1 MEKLYKARSET
12 CLWRVKPK
20 FWKEPLPKKKKKLT
34 KGKSYLPYSPPS
46 YRFINNNFSS
56 LVSSQEGDFCRLK
69 ECAVFR
75 RRPSWHRRRFV
86 LLEDKLYCYDK
97 REDVLVFSEIIMMSR
112 LWLFRTP
119 CALRFPRLMGVL
131 ECWDSRLQKSETLG
145 SRPYWQLRQS
155 IYWSTS
161 NTARGITT
169 SVNDLIQACN
179 YSS

>member
-20 FWKEPLPKKKKKLT
+20 FWKEPLQKQKKKLT
-34 KGKSYLPYSPPS
+34 KGKSCLPYSPPS

-86 LLEDKLYCYDK
+86 LLEDKLYCYEK
-97 REDVLVFSEIIMMSR
+97 REEVLVFSEIIMMSSVTSLTVQNSICIKISQVDGSIR
-112 LWLFRTP
+112 M
-119 CALRFPRLMGVL
+119 LRF
-131 ECWDSRLQKSETLG
+131 S
-145 SRPYWQLRQS
+145 
-155 IYWSTS
+155 STEVR
-161 NTARGITT
+161 NAWLTALLTAKA
-169 SVNDLIQACN
+169 VNLLKYQ
-179 YSS
+179 

>member
-20 FWKEPLPKKKKKLT
+20 FWKEPLPKQKKKLT
-34 KGKSYLPYSPPS
+34 KGKSCLPYSPPS

-86 LLEDKLYCYDK
+86 LLEDKLYCYEKEGRRVLRDHN
-97 REDVLVFSEIIMMSR
+97 DVQCYVFDCSELYMH
-112 LWLFRTP
+112 
-119 CALRFPRLMGVL
+119 
-131 ECWDSRLQKSETLG
+131 
-145 SRPYWQLRQS
+145 
-155 IYWSTS
+155 
-161 NTARGITT
+161 
-169 SVNDLIQACN
+169 
-179 YSS
+179 

>member
-12 CLWRVKPK
+12 CHWQVKPK

-34 KGKSYLPYSPPS
+34 KGKSYLPYSPQS
-46 YRFINNNFSS
+46 YSFINNNFSS

-97 REDVLVFSEIIMMSR
+97 REEVLVFSEIIMMSNVTSLTVQNSMCIKISQVDGSIR
-112 LWLFRTP
+112 M
-119 CALRFPRLMGVL
+119 LRFSSAEVRNAWL
-131 ECWDSRLQKSETLG
+131 
-145 SRPYWQLRQS
+145 
-155 IYWSTS
+155 
-161 NTARGITT
+161 TALLTAKA
-169 SVNDLIQACN
+169 VNLLKYQ
-179 YSS
+179 